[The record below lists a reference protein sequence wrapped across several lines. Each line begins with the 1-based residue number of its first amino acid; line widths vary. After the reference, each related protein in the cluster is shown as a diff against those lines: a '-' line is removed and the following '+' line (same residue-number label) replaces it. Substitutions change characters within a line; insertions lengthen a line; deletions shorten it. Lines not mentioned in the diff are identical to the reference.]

1 MDLRIDVDDPRAEDV
16 RALLANHL
24 AFSRGVTPAEY
35 SFAMDVE
42 QLVDPVVT
50 FFSARE
56 NGRVLGVA
64 ALKRLDDTHAEL
76 KSMHTSVAERGRGV
90 GRALVEH
97 IVAFARAQGYERISL
112 ETGTTDEFIPA
123 RKLYANLGFQ
133 PCEAFGEYRASAY
146 NRFFTL
152 SLG

>member
-1 MDLRIDVDDPRAEDV
+1 
-16 RALLANHL
+16 ALLAKHL

-42 QLVDPVVT
+42 QLVDPAVT

-56 NGRVLGVA
+56 NGRLLGVA
-64 ALKRLDDTHAEL
+64 AVKRLDATHAEL
-76 KSMHTSVAERGRGV
+76 KSMHTSEAERGRGV

-97 IVAFARAQGYERISL
+97 IVVFARGQGYKRISL
-112 ETGTTDEFIPA
+112 ETGTTDEFIAA

-133 PCEAFGEYRASAY
+133 PCEAFADYRASEY
-146 NRFFTL
+146 NTFFTL
-152 SLG
+152 ALS